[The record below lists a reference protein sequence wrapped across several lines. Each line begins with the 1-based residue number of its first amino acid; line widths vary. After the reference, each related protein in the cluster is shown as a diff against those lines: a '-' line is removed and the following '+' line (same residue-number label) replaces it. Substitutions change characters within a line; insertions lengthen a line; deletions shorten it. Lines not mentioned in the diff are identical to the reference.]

1 MRGYNNP
8 LKLSITFYHI
18 LQCIKET
25 DSQMQMK
32 GILTHEYNIP
42 PSQNTN
48 TSGIYLVMTV
58 AQTTSMWSQTNPGYC
73 KQVLTTDLQCWVVF
87 DFDEDH
93 PVLVLE
99 NALEWFWFQ
108 VRFLEKLNPDSNL
121 GVFLFF
127 FNTQKE
133 KSQFQFCIWF

>member
-1 MRGYNNP
+1 M
-8 LKLSITFYHI
+8 
-18 LQCIKET
+18 E
-25 DSQMQMK
+25 MK

-48 TSGIYLVMTV
+48 TSGTYLVMTV
-58 AQTTSMWSQTNPGYC
+58 AQTTSMWSQTNPGYY

-127 FNTQKE
+127 FKHTKRKISIPVLDLVLKIGPSSGLVLDNLDQNQWLTY
-133 KSQFQFCIWF
+133 S